1 MSIDPRILAQSGILV
16 EIDQARRY
24 RVGDHCLLHFKV
36 RNLTDTSG
44 RLTMS
49 IDVPGI
55 ELAKTTASIQ
65 LTPREAKDIRF
76 QFTPDTP
83 GEEMVSSILVEL
95 KITGERSPRLLHVL
109 DHSVVFQVTNPGEAG
124 GEVDLRGVTFEFDE
138 HVGDVSIAD
147 LVQGLNADVSGA
159 KFKFHNSTGDVKI
172 SDLVRKQDRDGVGN
186 GKRGDWAPLELIPR
200 PDGWVEPGLR
210 REEGVRQLVLLERTP
225 DAGKEH
231 RYFLFAKRELR
242 FGVRPTYYDT
252 EREEDIAI
260 PLVLRRLPCS
270 SERRDSE
277 NLRKSRMISKFHGS
291 FRLRDH
297 VVCVRDPGSRN
308 GMRLDGKPLQ
318 KKEWVPLFE
327 NFKLR
332 LIEAET
338 VLTLGGRIFYPS
350 EPGRVLKLG
359 YPLADGPK
367 DSLSVGSEHPHA
379 VDALRLE
386 RLDNATEHTYIQV
399 FRKAQV
405 GSRNAAIRLS
415 GEGIEP
421 RHASIV
427 FHQGEWFVTS
437 LNPTARTVVNGVTVR
452 PEKYVPLVEAA
463 SVSFG
468 TRKFMVGINRPQWMW
483 EL

>member
-55 ELAKTTASIQ
+55 ELAKTTATIQ

-83 GEEMVSSILVEL
+83 GEEMVSSILVQL
-95 KITGERSPRLLHVL
+95 QITGERSPRLLHVL
-109 DHSVVFQVTNPGEAG
+109 DHSVVFQVAHPGEAG

-147 LVQGLNADVSGA
+147 LVEGLNADVSGA
-159 KFKFHNSTGDVKI
+159 KFKFHNHTGDVKI
-172 SDLVRKQDRDGVGN
+172 SDLVKSQDKDRGN
-186 GKRGDWAPLELIPR
+186 GKRGNWAPLELIPR

-210 REEGVRQLVLLERTP
+210 RDEGVRQLVLLERTSG
-225 DAGKEH
+225 AGRER
-231 RYFLFAKRELR
+231 RYFLFARRELR
-242 FGVRPTYYDT
+242 FGVKPTTFDKL
-252 EREEDIAI
+252 REEDIAI
-260 PLVLRRLPCS
+260 PLVLRCLPCR
-270 SERRDSE
+270 SERQDHR
-277 NLRKSRMISKFHGS
+277 NLTLSRQISRFHGS

-297 VVCVRDPGSRN
+297 VVCVQDPGSTN
-308 GMRLDGKPLQ
+308 GMLLDGKPVPV
-318 KKEWVPLFE
+318 KEWIPLFE

-332 LIEAET
+332 LTRTEK

-359 YPLADGPK
+359 YPLAEGPK

-379 VDALRLE
+379 ADALRLE
-386 RLDNATEHTYIQV
+386 RLDNTPQHTYIQV
-399 FRKAQV
+399 FRKAAV
-405 GSRNAAIRLS
+405 GSRDAAIRLS
-415 GEGIEP
+415 GEGIET

-427 FHQGEWFVTS
+427 FHHGEWFVTS
-437 LNPTARTVVNGVTVR
+437 LSPTARTVVN
-452 PEKYVPLVEAA
+452 
-463 SVSFG
+463 
-468 TRKFMVGINRPQWMW
+468 
-483 EL
+483 